1 MKITEFRFSHSGSSR
16 DEIYSYEVSE
26 ADSGILIHI
35 EYGAGYLV
43 MDKISDASVLDTLG
57 EIVIRNEIVHWDGFD
72 GSTAQLRR

>member
-1 MKITEFRFSHSGSSR
+1 
-16 DEIYSYEVSE
+16 
-26 ADSGILIHI
+26 
-35 EYGAGYLV
+35 